1 MNTEKI
7 IARVNQLIDLGQK
20 VAATRRQP
28 HRGSSYTTVDE
39 GLIKGFRS
47 ATLSFIE
54 QIYGNSHT
62 HYTEFGNSVEGR
74 DINDLNAGIAILNA
88 IKSEI
93 EGGWLNTIK
102 GLISAEIFADFLEMA
117 EHLLEN
123 NYKDPAAVMIGSV
136 LEEHLRQLCMKT
148 GIEVEV
154 ETEKGMRPKKA
165 DLINAELSKA
175 EVYNKLDQKAITSWL
190 ELRNKAAHGN
200 YNEYSQEQVSLMLQ
214 GVSDFMR
221 RVSA

>member
-7 IARVNQLIDLGQK
+7 IERIDQLLDLSQK
-20 VAATRRQP
+20 VAATKKMVMK
-28 HRGSSYTTVDE
+28 GSSRMKVDE

-54 QIYGNSHT
+54 QFYGNSHT
-62 HYTEFGNSVEGR
+62 HYVEFGKSVKGR
-74 DINDLNAGIAILNA
+74 VINDLNAGVAILNA

-123 NYKDPAAVMIGSV
+123 NYKDPAAVLTGSV
-136 LEEHLRQLCMKT
+136 LEEHLRQLCSKT
-148 GIEVEV
+148 GIETEV
-154 ETEKGMRPKKA
+154 ETGKGMKPKKA
-165 DLINAELSKA
+165 DLINAELNKT

-190 ELRNKAAHGN
+190 DLRNKAAHGK
-200 YNEYSQEQVSLMLQ
+200 YDDYSQEQVSLMLQ

-221 RVSA
+221 RVSG

>member
-7 IARVNQLIDLGQK
+7 IARIDQLLDLSHQ
-20 VAATRRQP
+20 VAATGRQAI
-28 HRGSSYTTVDE
+28 RGSSYTTVDE

-62 HYTEFGNSVEGR
+62 HYTEFGNSVKGR
-74 DINDLNAGIAILNA
+74 DINDLNAGVAILNA

-136 LEEHLRQLCMKT
+136 LEEHLRQLCLKHE
-148 GIEVEV
+148 I
-154 ETEKGMRPKKA
+154 ETEAGGKMKPKKA
-165 DLINAELSKA
+165 DRMNADLAKLEL
-175 EVYNKLDQKAITSWL
+175 YNRLDQKAITSWL
-190 ELRNKAAHGN
+190 DLRNKAAHG
-200 YNEYSQEQVSLMLQ
+200 EYDEYTKDQVSLMLQ

-221 RVSA
+221 RISV